1 MRLLAARAKRFS
13 DWTELQQGKIERSL
27 AALEAAPP
35 SGPIDIG
42 HIAVATALGYLDLRF
57 DGAWRATHPKLVA
70 WLDAFSSA
78 TPSFEATKA

>member
-1 MRLLAARAKRFS
+1 
-13 DWTELQQGKIERSL
+13 
-27 AALEAAPP
+27 
-35 SGPIDIG
+35 
-42 HIAVATALGYLDLRF
+42 LRF